1 MIDTPALITALSA
14 DMSPVRRLKPPV
26 LRAFGWLG
34 CAAVLL
40 MLLAV
45 NRGIRPDLA
54 ERLQDAAFATSIA
67 AAIVTGMLAAI
78 AAFLISLPDRSRLWL
93 LLPLPSLAVWLSNVG
108 YQCLTHWVVIGPEGI
123 SPGEAMRCFSTLALA
138 GMPLS
143 LLLVVMLRYA
153 APLRPTA
160 VAVTGSLA
168 VGALTAAA
176 LSLFHTIDASAMI
189 LMWNIGTA
197 LLFAGIAAVF
207 GPSTM
212 GWVASRMN

>member
-67 AAIVTGMLAAI
+67 ATIVTGMLAAI

-108 YQCLTHWVVIGPEGI
+108 YQCLTHWVVIGPESI
-123 SPGEAMRCFSTLALA
+123 SPGEAMRCFSTLALT